1 MSTDSIDPK
10 YDTLG
15 WAMLGAMDR
24 DKTNQFMLQS
34 FIGRF
39 NSSRFLP
46 PVSGVITG
54 SGGEWQTKIESFL
67 LSEPRLYFESTGLN
81 DSKANLKMQV
91 LGGNQIEQK
100 YINGNWQTQSIEYIS
115 PAQGPELLLNLMLPD
130 APVAV
135 GKDDSLFFDL
145 KNSDDFVLTST
156 DEDSDEHPGGDFFK
170 ILFGKLEDDK
180 RIYPFG
186 KIERG
191 SIPWFQPS
199 KVLLRTQKHPFRE
212 DEGAVLMFLQV
223 EGAPA
228 GVLPDE
234 NFYYQLLSEPPG
246 AARFVFNPDYVLLP
260 LIQKNVLSAYN
271 GTDFKLVK
279 DEKGRY
285 RQAVLKRGA
294 LTIPA
299 GTFPDEMDIGVML
312 PLICQSEWALD
323 AMDLPGEQPLTLT
336 LSEENIMMEGLKFK
350 AHIGVSFSRFTGSQ
364 RFFNFFSD
372 DEHKDFRKA
381 IGEFFPVAEQR
392 NYEARLFYTRDLST
406 KPYVELIG
414 VTNQQAA
421 SATENKR
428 VAENSSRQAPEL
440 SEELD
445 PYDRGKYLA
454 SKVKAKFDRGGY
466 SEMAQQ
472 QLSVLLG
479 KQFFAPADTGP
490 LVELIRFNFGEAINI
505 TLVRLLDLVPVV
517 FGEIN
522 PVLTNFTVDPLNV
535 TVAAGEQ
542 HPFKVLPEQD
552 QIDWRV
558 DDPRSP
564 EEAGF
569 ISPDGLYTAPDKGF
583 IEGLFTHVRVVA
595 ENKTTKNRSAALITV
610 LKDPLIVNPL
620 IQSTLKQ
627 TRKLKAGVL
636 GDAEQLTWSI
646 KKTGTEGTLD
656 KTTGRTVIYTPSS
669 KFGDDPDTIFVVDEV
684 TVTNGKESATSY
696 IVNRKSDPVNVIVP
710 TVNTDTNTVQ
720 CQATVNNKELPAKW
734 EVLQG
739 PGKIHPDSGLY
750 EADTA
755 SSQRF
760 VLLYSRATVATEFGA
775 FVFDG
780 YLILPLP
787 LAEKARALPGTVEV
801 SSAGEIM
808 REIRP
813 MH

>member
-1 MSTDSIDPK
+1 
-10 YDTLG
+10 
-15 WAMLGAMDR
+15 MDR
-24 DKTNQFMLQS
+24 NKTNQFLLQV

-39 NSSRFLP
+39 NSSSFLP
-46 PVSGVITG
+46 PVSGVISG
-54 SGGEWQTKIESFL
+54 AGGEWRTQIESFL

-130 APVAV
+130 APVVV

-156 DEDSDEHPGGDFFK
+156 DEDSDENPGGDFFK
-170 ILFGKLEDDK
+170 ILFSKLEDDK

-186 KIERG
+186 KIDRG

-199 KVLLRTQKHPFRE
+199 KVLLRTQKDPRSE
-212 DEGAVLMFLQV
+212 DGGAVLMFMQV
-223 EGAPA
+223 EGAPS

-234 NFYYQLLSEPPG
+234 NDQYMLIGNRS
-246 AARFVFNPDYVLLP
+246 AHIIFNQDYVLLP
-260 LIQKNVLSAYN
+260 LIQKGVVSAYN

-285 RQAVLKRGA
+285 RQAGLKRGA
-294 LTIPA
+294 LKLPA
-299 GTFPDEMDIGVML
+299 STVPDEMDIGQVL
-312 PLICQSEWALD
+312 PLICQSEWAINEI
-323 AMDLPGEQPLTLT
+323 DLPGGEPLTLT
-336 LSEENIMMEGLKFK
+336 LNEWGISVEGMNVN
-350 AHIGVSFSRFTGSQ
+350 AHIGVGFSKFTGTQ
-364 RFFNFFSD
+364 AFFFFLSD
-372 DEHKDFRKA
+372 DKNEDFLKA
-381 IGEFFPVAEQR
+381 IGESFPLADQHDYVAR
-392 NYEARLFYTRDLST
+392 VFYSLDRGAAPD
-406 KPYVELIG
+406 VELIG
-414 VTNQQAA
+414 VTDQQAA
-421 SATENKR
+421 SASENKR
-428 VAENSSRQAPEL
+428 VAENSSRQAPEF

-445 PYDRGKYLA
+445 PWDRGKYLA
-454 SKVKAKFDRGGY
+454 SRVKAKFDRGGY
-466 SEMAQQ
+466 SEMAKQ
-472 QLSVLLG
+472 QLRALLAREL
-479 KQFFAPADTGP
+479 FANADTGQ
-490 LVELIRFNFGEAINI
+490 LIELIKFNFGEAIKI
-505 TLVRLLDLVPVV
+505 TSISLIDRNPVV
-517 FGEIN
+517 VGEIS
-522 PVLTNFTVDPLNV
+522 PVLTNFTLDKLNV

-558 DDPRSP
+558 DDPRSR

-569 ISPDGLYTAPDKGF
+569 ISPDGLYTAPEKDF
-583 IEGLFTHVRVVA
+583 IEGLFTHVRIVA

-610 LKDPLIVNPL
+610 LKDSLIVNPL
-620 IQSTLKQ
+620 IQSTLKN

-669 KFGDDPDTIFVVDEV
+669 NFGDDPDTIFVVDEV

-710 TVNTDTNTVQ
+710 TINTDDNTVQ
-720 CQATVNNKELPAKW
+720 CQATFNSKNIPAKW
-734 EVLQG
+734 KVLLG
-739 PGKIHPDSGLY
+739 PGEIHPDSGLY
-750 EADTA
+750 KADKT
-755 SSQRF
+755 SHQRF
-760 VLLYSRATVATEFGA
+760 VLLYSRATIATEFGP
-775 FVFDG
+775 FVLDG

-801 SSAGEIM
+801 SSTGEIV

-813 MH
+813 MN

>member
-1 MSTDSIDPK
+1 MSTDSQVATYDP
-10 YDTLG
+10 LG
-15 WAMLGAMDR
+15 WAMIGATDR
-24 DKTNQFMLQS
+24 NKTNQLLLQV

-39 NSSRFLP
+39 NSSSFLP
-46 PVSGVITG
+46 PVSGVISG
-54 SGGEWQTKIESFL
+54 AGGEWRTKIESFL

-91 LGGNQIEQK
+91 LGGNQIEEK
-100 YINGNWQTQSIEYIS
+100 FINGNWQAQSIEYIS

-130 APVAV
+130 APVVV

-156 DEDSDEHPGGDFFK
+156 DEDSDENPGGDFFK
-170 ILFGKLEDDK
+170 ILFGKLQDDK

-186 KIERG
+186 KIDRG

-199 KVLLRTQKHPFRE
+199 KVLLRTQKHPSAK
-212 DEGAVLMFLQV
+212 DEGAVLMFMQV
-223 EGAPA
+223 EGAPS

-234 NFYYQLLSEPPG
+234 NFTYLLSG
-246 AARFVFNPDYVLLP
+246 GISARIIFNQDYVLLP
-260 LIQKNVLSAYN
+260 LIQKGVVSAYN

-285 RQAVLKRGA
+285 RQAGLKRGA
-294 LTIPA
+294 LKVPA
-299 GTFPDEMDIGVML
+299 STFQDEMDIGQLL
-312 PLICQSEWALD
+312 PLICQSEWAVD
-323 AMDLPGEQPLTLT
+323 AMDLPGGEPLTLT
-336 LSEENIMMEGLKFK
+336 LNEGGLTVEGLNVN
-350 AHIGVSFSRFTGSQ
+350 AHIGVVFSKFTGTKA
-364 RFFNFFSD
+364 FFFYLSD
-372 DEHKDFRKA
+372 DKHEDFLKGV
-381 IGEFFPVAEQR
+381 GEFFPLAEQH
-392 NYEARLFYTRDLST
+392 NYVARVVYSGDFST
-406 KPYVELIG
+406 APHVELIG

-421 SATENKR
+421 SAAENQR
-428 VAENSSRQAPEL
+428 VAENSSRQAPEF

-445 PYDRGKYLA
+445 PWDRGKYLA
-454 SKVKAKFDRGGY
+454 SGVKAKFDRGGY
-466 SEMAQQ
+466 SEMAKQ
-472 QLSVLLG
+472 QLSALLAR
-479 KQFFAPADTGP
+479 QFYAPADTGP
-490 LVELIRFNFGEAINI
+490 LVELIKFNFGEAIKI
-505 TLVRLLDLVPVV
+505 TSVRLIDRNPVV
-517 FGEIN
+517 VGEIS
-522 PVLTNFTVDPLNV
+522 PVLTNFTLDKLNV

-542 HPFKVLPEQD
+542 YPFKVLPEQD

-558 DDPRSP
+558 DDPRSR

-620 IQSTLKQ
+620 IQSTLKN

-669 KFGDDPDTIFVVDEV
+669 NFGDDSDTIFVVDEV
-684 TVTNGKESATSY
+684 TVTNGKDSATSY

-710 TVNTDTNTVQ
+710 TVNTDKNTVQ
-720 CQATVNNKELPAKW
+720 CQATVNNKEIPAKW
-734 EVLQG
+734 KVLQG

-787 LAEKARALPGTVEV
+787 LAEKARALPGTVKV
-801 SSAGEIM
+801 SSTGEIM
-808 REIRP
+808 HEVRP
-813 MH
+813 MN